1 MLHILLSLQDYD
13 LNLLNF
19 KLYGERKN
27 KTVILSFFLFFF

>member
-19 KLYGERKN
+19 KPYGERKN
-27 KTVILSFFLFFF
+27 KMVILSFFLFFF